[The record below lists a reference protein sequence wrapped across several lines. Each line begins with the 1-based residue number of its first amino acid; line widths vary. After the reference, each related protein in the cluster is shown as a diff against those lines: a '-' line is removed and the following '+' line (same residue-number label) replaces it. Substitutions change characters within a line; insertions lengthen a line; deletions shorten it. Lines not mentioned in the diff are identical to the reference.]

1 MDQQGQCERKSVMD
15 LATYHLIHGW
25 PVIPTDPEEI
35 LTMVTQ
41 NELSLDQ
48 DLLLYLWARSE
59 MTP

>member
-1 MDQQGQCERKSVMD
+1 MMD

-25 PVIPTDPEEI
+25 PEIPTDPEEV

-41 NELSLDQ
+41 NELNLDQ

-59 MTP
+59 ATP

>member
-1 MDQQGQCERKSVMD
+1 MD
-15 LATYHLIHGW
+15 LATYAAMRGW
-25 PVIPTDPEEI
+25 PEIPTDPEEV

-59 MTP
+59 KTP

>member
-1 MDQQGQCERKSVMD
+1 MD
-15 LATYHLIHGW
+15 LETYHLIHAW
-25 PVIPTDPEEI
+25 PVIPTDPEEV

-59 MTP
+59 QTP

>member
-1 MDQQGQCERKSVMD
+1 MMD

-25 PVIPTDPEEI
+25 PEIPVDSDEV

-59 MTP
+59 QTP

>member
-1 MDQQGQCERKSVMD
+1 MMD

-25 PVIPTDPEEI
+25 PEIPVNSDEV

-59 MTP
+59 QTP